1 MTKSLLT
8 GIVVCGALAV
18 FAANTDVYAAKSS
31 VQTTKPAQQEQTA
44 PLPVQDCI
52 HVAFP
57 QCSGGADGG

>member
-8 GIVVCGALAV
+8 GIAVCGALAI

-31 VQTTKPAQQEQTA
+31 VRTIKPAQEQTA
-44 PLPVQDCI
+44 PLPVQDCL